1 MSAFEILTITFS
13 FIVGLGVAQVL
24 RSIAYMVREYGQ
36 IRLHWIPFSVA
47 AQILFFQVQ
56 FWFALSVVNSL
67 MTQWSWSVY
76 ISMLLLAIFVFLAGA
91 TVLPHSLTSLGERGL
106 KEDFETR
113 GRVSLIFLML
123 YMMGW
128 IGVGIMFW
136 IPELWH
142 LALVN
147 GLYAL
152 LALIIFWG
160 SNSRVRSVLHAF
172 LIVVTI
178 YGSLTVW
185 TTPSLE
191 MPWRKPSEPTQSVG

>member
-24 RSIAYMVREYGQ
+24 RSVAYMVREIRQ
-36 IRLHWIPFSVA
+36 ISPHWIPFSVA

-56 FWFALSVVNSL
+56 FWFGLVVVNSL
-67 MTQWSWSVY
+67 MVQWSWPVY
-76 ISMLLLAIFVFLAGA
+76 VLMLLLAIFIFLSGA

-113 GRVSLIFLML
+113 GRISLIFLAL
-123 YMMGW
+123 YLVGW

-136 IPELWH
+136 KPEFWH
-142 LALVN
+142 LVLVN
-147 GLYAL
+147 GLMAIILFLTYAAPNARTRTGL
-152 LALIIFWG
+152 HLVLI
-160 SNSRVRSVLHAF
+160 AM
-172 LIVVTI
+172 TI
-178 YGSLTVW
+178 YGALTVW

-191 MPWRKPSEPTQSVG
+191 MPL